1 MTFLLQDEVALIGV
15 IYKTHRSLPPK
26 SPAKISSLYV
36 LDSIARGVQKMYR
49 NNKEKDPRTATIAK
63 GFLTKVEGVLED
75 WTRDMCD
82 GWPEGQVSIHILSF
96 VQFRH
101 NTNYA
106 CLCVFTFVQE
116 KTAKILDIWVKAQTF
131 SASLLTRL
139 QDIASQTNG
148 KSPQDSQA
156 RSTTPDH
163 SPPPSL
169 RKSPQRPAGVAAS
182 LTTGKYVSFFPLCF
196 SCLDRMRPLATLPG
210 VLLVTSR
217 LPRCFKWNV

>member
-1 MTFLLQDEVALIGV
+1 MADRKTNIEVYTFYPCAFNKSGSLIKSGFDFTEFRNPPQDYSRSTTAVRDQGPRNCLCSSKASKSTSRCWYDIHCSTNMPFLLQDEVALIGV

-96 VQFRH
+96 VS
-101 NTNYA
+101 
-106 CLCVFTFVQE
+106 
-116 KTAKILDIWVKAQTF
+116 F
-131 SASLLTRL
+131 S
-139 QDIASQTNG
+139 
-148 KSPQDSQA
+148 P
-156 RSTTPDH
+156 
-163 SPPPSL
+163 
-169 RKSPQRPAGVAAS
+169 
-182 LTTGKYVSFFPLCF
+182 
-196 SCLDRMRPLATLPG
+196 
-210 VLLVTSR
+210 
-217 LPRCFKWNV
+217 